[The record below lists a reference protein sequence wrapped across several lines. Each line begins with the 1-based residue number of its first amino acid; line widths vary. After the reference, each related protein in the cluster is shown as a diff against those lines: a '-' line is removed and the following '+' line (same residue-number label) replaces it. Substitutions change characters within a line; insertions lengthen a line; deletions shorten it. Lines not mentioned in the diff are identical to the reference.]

1 MRPLRS
7 RIENLESKPQMQPED
22 EEFVRI
28 QLAAEALRQEDLN
41 LFHHCLDAIE
51 VAPRL
56 TLEAAMEHATGEELA
71 ACERLQEL
79 EALPLEELKRRAAS

>member
-1 MRPLRS
+1 MTLR
-7 RIENLESKPQMQPED
+7 RRLEDLEAKPQMQPPD
-22 EEFVRI
+22 EEFLRYK
-28 QLAAEALRQEDLN
+28 LAAEALRQEDFN
-41 LFHHCLDAIE
+41 LFNRYLDAIE
-51 VAPRL
+51 TAPRL